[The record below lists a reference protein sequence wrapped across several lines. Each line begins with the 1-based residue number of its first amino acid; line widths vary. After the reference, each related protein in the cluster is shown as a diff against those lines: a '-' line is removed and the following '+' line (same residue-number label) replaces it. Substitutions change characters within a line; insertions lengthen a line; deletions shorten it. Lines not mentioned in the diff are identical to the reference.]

1 MSLTGEEIRMIIAA
15 RKEAEAQVR
24 AEANAGTY
32 RPPPPLFAGLTPLS
46 EIKPPRIPS
55 EAQKK
60 RNLQDNAATLERM
73 LRNPKLIRSERDKLE
88 RQLADIRAALKIIG
102 SDAI

>member
-1 MSLTGEEIRMIIAA
+1 MIIAA
-15 RKEAEAQVR
+15 RAEERKAVRIEAQV
-24 AEANAGTY
+24 GTY

-73 LRNPKLIRSERDKLE
+73 LRNPNLIRSEREKLE
-88 RQLADIRAALKIIG
+88 RQLADIRVALNAG
-102 SDAI
+102 SGPR

>member
-1 MSLTGEEIRMIIAA
+1 MGLTGKEIHAMIKD
-15 RKEAEAQVR
+15 RKEAEKQARIETQV
-24 AEANAGTY
+24 GTY
-32 RPPPPLFAGLTPLS
+32 RPPPPLFAGLTHVS

-73 LRNPKLIRSERDKLE
+73 LRNPNMIRTEREKLE
-88 RQLADIRAALKIIG
+88 RQLADIRVALNAG
-102 SDAI
+102 SGPR